1 MKVDRS
7 QLDRLARGFAAD
19 VARGRVE
26 TAEVVQGIAA
36 GANSAQAGQHKRR
49 TLAEMLRDSG
59 FSDTTELDVAVVRT
73 SDGRAYR

>member
-1 MKVDRS
+1 MKDPA

-26 TAEVVQGIAA
+26 TEKIREKIVQSATT
-36 GANSAQAGQHKRR
+36 AQAGHHKRK
-49 TLAEMLRDSG
+49 TLAEMVRDSG

-73 SDGRAYR
+73 SDGRTYR

>member
-1 MKVDRS
+1 MSRS

-19 VARGRVE
+19 VARGRVV
-26 TAEVVQGIAA
+26 TAELAQRIAA
-36 GANSAQAGQHKRR
+36 THQDSLQVGQHKRR

>member
-1 MKVDRS
+1 MKDPA

-19 VARGRVE
+19 VARGRVV
-26 TAEVVQGIAA
+26 TAELAQRIAA
-36 GANSAQAGQHKRR
+36 GANSAQAGQHTRR

-73 SDGRAYR
+73 SDGRNYR

>member
-1 MKVDRS
+1 MKDPA

-26 TAEVVQGIAA
+26 TAELAQRIAA